1 MSQPVGPSLPEK
13 NSCIFY
19 KLMVASNLQDKK
31 LKIPNKFVKKFG
43 DELSSIA
50 MLTVP
55 GGRLWLVELRKENKR
70 VWLDSGWTVF
80 LEYYSICIGYFLVF
94 RYEGNSRFNVHIYNL
109 KASEINYQP
118 NSLSNSHEPCHDKCL
133 KDLQVGDFDGI
144 MDSQPASSSSYFLI
158 DNGFDECLDH
168 DRKKCK
174 NCTSLDQKNNADDL
188 RSTFQSTR
196 DKGIQFSG
204 VEVTGAADEVGTYFL
219 SGTQMNTKEIKQEI
233 EPDIDE
239 YEPLGKF
246 NMNTPGNVHR
256 RRGDVTTEGKQI
268 ALRAAAMFKPNN
280 PFCRIILRPSYVYK
294 GIFLHVPRCFALKYL
309 NGVDG
314 IITLQA
320 SNGKR
325 WPVRCIYGQSSWKFS
340 KGWAE
345 FVLDNNLDE
354 GDVCVFELISTQE
367 IVLKVTI
374 FRVLEDDRAVNQL

>member
-1 MSQPVGPSLPEK
+1 MSQTVGPSLPEK

-19 KLMVASNLQDKK
+19 NLIVASNLQDKK
-31 LKIPNKFVKKFG
+31 LVKFSFNLLFPSLCLKIPNKFVKKFG

-118 NSLSNSHEPCHDKCL
+118 NSLSNSDEPCH
-133 KDLQVGDFDGI
+133 DGI

-158 DNGFDECLDH
+158 DNDFDECLDH

-219 SGTQMNTKEIKQEI
+219 SGTQMNTKKIKQEI
-233 EPDIDE
+233 EPDVDE
-239 YEPLGKF
+239 YESLDKF
-246 NMNTPGNVHR
+246 NMKEEPPAMNTPGIVHR
-256 RRGDVTTEGKQI
+256 RRGDVTKEGKQI
-268 ALRAAAMFKPNN
+268 ALR
-280 PFCRIILRPSYVYK
+280 
-294 GIFLHVPRCFALKYL
+294 
-309 NGVDG
+309 
-314 IITLQA
+314 
-320 SNGKR
+320 
-325 WPVRCIYGQSSWKFS
+325 
-340 KGWAE
+340 
-345 FVLDNNLDE
+345 VLIN
-354 GDVCVFELISTQE
+354 
-367 IVLKVTI
+367 
-374 FRVLEDDRAVNQL
+374 